1 MEKAIKT
8 ESHYETATG
17 EPGSRRNMK
26 APEGIERATQAGTDA
41 VSSYAAYLTRQRADL
56 LKEID
61 EIESKI

>member
-26 APEGIERATQAGTDA
+26 APEGIERAQAGTDA
-41 VSSYAAYLTRQRADL
+41 VSSYAAYLTRQRAEL
-56 LKEID
+56 MQEID
-61 EIESKI
+61 EIESKT